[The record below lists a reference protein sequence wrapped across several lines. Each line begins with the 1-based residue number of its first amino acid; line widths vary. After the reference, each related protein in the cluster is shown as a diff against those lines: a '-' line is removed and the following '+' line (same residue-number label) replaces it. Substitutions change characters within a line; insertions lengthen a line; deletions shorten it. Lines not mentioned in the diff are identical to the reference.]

1 MHANW
6 KWLRVN
12 LLLPAPPLTR
22 MNTHTH
28 RSVSGSFGFFCWASC
43 RVCGSD
49 RGASFESRFKCWC
62 TWSISDSSQM
72 KYNKQI
78 KKKQKKYPQNYFS
91 TQLDLFLYQ
100 VNHSLERIFLLYSEV
115 THNILLYQS
124 KIYPFSCIFL
134 CVDAAQ
140 KRQNVMMNMINKSYM
155 IPSELL
161 TYFCVHYFFKDWAWA
176 ISQQMR
182 GGSRFCSL
190 CCAAAKC
197 QMDPGKALVR
207 LPFQTPL
214 CCQETR

>member
-6 KWLRVN
+6 KWLHVS
-12 LLLPAPPLTR
+12 LLLPTPPLTR

-62 TWSISDSSQM
+62 TWSASDSSQM
-72 KYNKQI
+72 KYNKQ
-78 KKKQKKYPQNYFS
+78 KKKKKFKGKNRKSILKNYFS

-100 VNHSLERIFLLYSEV
+100 VNHSLERILYFTVKS
-115 THNILLYQS
+115 HNVLLYQS

-140 KRQNVMMNMINKSYM
+140 KRQNMIMINKS
-155 IPSELL
+155 
-161 TYFCVHYFFKDWAWA
+161 
-176 ISQQMR
+176 
-182 GGSRFCSL
+182 
-190 CCAAAKC
+190 
-197 QMDPGKALVR
+197 
-207 LPFQTPL
+207 
-214 CCQETR
+214 

>member
-6 KWLRVN
+6 KWLHIN
-12 LLLPAPPLTR
+12 LLLPTPPLKR
-22 MNTHTH
+22 VNAHTH

-62 TWSISDSSQM
+62 TWSTSDSSQM

-78 KKKQKKYPQNYFS
+78 KKKNSKAKTEKYPQNYFS

-100 VNHSLERIFLLYSEV
+100 VNLSLERIFYFTVKS
-115 THNILLYQS
+115 HHMLLYQS

-140 KRQNVMMNMINKSYM
+140 KKGRIW
-155 IPSELL
+155 L
-161 TYFCVHYFFKDWAWA
+161 W
-176 ISQQMR
+176 
-182 GGSRFCSL
+182 
-190 CCAAAKC
+190 
-197 QMDPGKALVR
+197 
-207 LPFQTPL
+207 
-214 CCQETR
+214 